1 MWNSNVSAPLAILV
15 SFALASSACF
25 IFFYTQLIE
34 IQGEDGP
41 FDLSRNWRD
50 VATSR
55 GGDIESL
62 PSESTAHAHDS
73 YESAFPPDAAP
84 STPLRALKSLV
95 NATTSA
101 RRSAVD
107 SIRSFSFGS
116 IPSFTASVVQYSP
129 FRSSLS
135 ATLDEASSFPQP
147 SPLTVDVVGASEML
161 ASQAPPEIF
170 KASSPAFLSPGRTTK
185 SYMTYHIE
193 ARAPGSRRTHRC
205 AQRFSSFDFFLAELT
220 NGESLQIGSS
230 AVHLSSAA
238 RSSIEGWR
246 RRLLLERMAAV
257 GDRSRDAAVVTAR
270 VELLRRLLHEDGRKV
285 TRPQPCSR
293 TQGHECYLCLRC
305 AMRSTHSFGTIVIA
319 LPSTSH
325 GIVPHN
331 RHKVRLH
338 PGNWS
343 ARPRGIAT
351 WRREKGCVSPSGIVS
366 PRNLGSYAVS

>member
-1 MWNSNVSAPLAILV
+1 MTCLPTCSHQEAQHTQRVHLPRSPHRYVIELVLMFTFLSMWNSNVSAPLAILV

-270 VELLRRLLHEDGRKV
+270 VELLRRLLHEVLAFDEIADADV
-285 TRPQPCSR
+285 TYRFIFGPGWKEGDP
-293 TQGHECYLCLRC
+293 T
-305 AMRSTHSFGTIVIA
+305 STM
-319 LPSTSH
+319 
-325 GIVPHN
+325 
-331 RHKVRLH
+331 
-338 PGNWS
+338 
-343 ARPRGIAT
+343 
-351 WRREKGCVSPSGIVS
+351 
-366 PRNLGSYAVS
+366 